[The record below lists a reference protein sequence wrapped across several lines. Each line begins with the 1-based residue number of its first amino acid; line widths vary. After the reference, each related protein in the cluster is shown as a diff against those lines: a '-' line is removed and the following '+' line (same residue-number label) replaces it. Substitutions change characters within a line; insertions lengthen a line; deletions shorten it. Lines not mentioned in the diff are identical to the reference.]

1 MDYYASASADNIRF
15 ARSKIIMAPADGLH
29 NVIRV
34 PSKAFLLDTFIQVVA
49 PYSSGS
55 TGAITVGLVGEVND
69 PDGLLVDTYINSEAA
84 GISRASGG
92 SAAYS
97 EGYWFQKSGAIS
109 ITTAKGDSSA
119 DIACVVFA
127 FFSVLH

>member
-1 MDYYASASADNIRF
+1 MDYYANAAADNIRF

-29 NVIRV
+29 SVIRI
-34 PSKAFLLDTFIQVVA
+34 PSKAFLLETFIQLVT
-49 PYSSGS
+49 PYSGTS
-55 TGAITVGLVGEVND
+55 TGSITVGIEGPVSD
-69 PDGLLVDTYINSEAA
+69 PDGLLVDTYISSEAA

-92 SAAYS
+92 SAALA
-97 EGYWFQKSGAIS
+97 EGYWFNKSGAIT

-119 DIACVVFA
+119 DITCVVFA